1 AGGVEPAARAGRGA
15 RDPARRVHAD
25 GRPPARPGRRGAEGR
40 PVGGDRDRGGARVA
54 PVPPPGAPR
63 RGDDRGAD
71 AARAGAADRRAQ
83 GEAHRRGPRWRAH
96 GARARAQQERPR
108 GRAGRSEEAA
118 RDQAGGHAGRS
129 IGARAARGPPV
140 AAGRRARPNR
150 PAAGSASVSEF
161 ATLAEAFAQIRR
173 HDGRYHERGYMFV
186 LAALEYAQSK
196 LPARRHLS
204 GAELAW
210 ACRDFAL
217 EQFGLLAPTVLA
229 HWDIRSTE
237 DLGRIV
243 FQLIDV
249 GLLARQPTDKLEDFE
264 RVYDFAEVF
273 RAGYRWSGVERA
285 R

>member
-1 AGGVEPAARAGRGA
+1 M
-15 RDPARRVHAD
+15 
-25 GRPPARPGRRGAEGR
+25 
-40 PVGGDRDRGGARVA
+40 
-54 PVPPPGAPR
+54 
-63 RGDDRGAD
+63 
-71 AARAGAADRRAQ
+71 
-83 GEAHRRGPRWRAH
+83 
-96 GARARAQQERPR
+96 
-108 GRAGRSEEAA
+108 
-118 RDQAGGHAGRS
+118 
-129 IGARAARGPPV
+129 
-140 AAGRRARPNR
+140 
-150 PAAGSASVSEF
+150 SEF

-196 LPARRHLS
+196 LPTRRHLS

-217 EQFGLLAPTVLA
+217 EHFGLLAPTVLA

-285 R
+285 

>member
-1 AGGVEPAARAGRGA
+1 MIWLLGGYMWLFVHRPFEVWPAL
-15 RDPARRVHAD
+15 
-25 GRPPARPGRRGAEGR
+25 
-40 PVGGDRDRGGARVA
+40 
-54 PVPPPGAPR
+54 
-63 RGDDRGAD
+63 
-71 AARAGAADRRAQ
+71 
-83 GEAHRRGPRWRAH
+83 
-96 GARARAQQERPR
+96 
-108 GRAGRSEEAA
+108 
-118 RDQAGGHAGRS
+118 
-129 IGARAARGPPV
+129 
-140 AAGRRARPNR
+140 
-150 PAAGSASVSEF
+150 GS
-161 ATLAEAFAQIRR
+161 LQI
-173 HDGRYHERGYMFV
+173 ERGYMFV
-186 LAALEYAQSK
+186 VAALEYAQSK

-273 RAGYRWSGVERA
+273 RAGYRWSGVERG
-285 R
+285 